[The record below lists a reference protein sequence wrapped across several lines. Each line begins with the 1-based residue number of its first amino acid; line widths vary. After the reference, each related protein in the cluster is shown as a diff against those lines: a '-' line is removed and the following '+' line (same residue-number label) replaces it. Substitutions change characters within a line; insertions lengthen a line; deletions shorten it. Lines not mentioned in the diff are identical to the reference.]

1 MADINMPAFGNRE
14 DLRRKLSR
22 MSPAV
27 RNEVINEGI
36 SAEIKNHIVE
46 DKDGYK
52 VDLLEVDKKFPTYVE
67 AEIEVKKIFN
77 DNPRLSNFS
86 DLEK

>member
-14 DLRRKLSR
+14 DLRRKLSK
-22 MSPAV
+22 MSPMV
-27 RNEVINEGI
+27 REEIINEGRH
-36 SAEIKNHIVE
+36 AEIKNHIVE
-46 DKDGYK
+46 DKDGYS
-52 VDLLEVDKKFPTYVE
+52 VDLLETGKKFPTYVE
-67 AEIEVKKIFN
+67 AEIEAKKIFN

>member
-22 MSPAV
+22 MSPSV
-27 RNEVINEGI
+27 RNEVINEGL

-52 VDLLEVDKKFPTYVE
+52 VDLLEADKKFPTYVE